1 MEQLLIV
8 EKADDLIFLEI
19 IVKDLREQFD
29 KISELI
35 CSIKEN
41 MPYLN
46 LYEDKKNS
54 LSELIKWKKFDEE
67 NLSFLNGKLV
77 GIVIK
82 VKFLFLIRDFQNKV
96 KNKNKVESLLF
107 K

>member
-8 EKADDLIFLEI
+8 EKANDLIFLEI
-19 IVKDLREQFD
+19 MIHELRERFD

-41 MPYLN
+41 MPHLN
-46 LYEDKKNS
+46 LYENKKN
-54 LSELIKWKKFDEE
+54 LLQELTKWRKFDEE

-77 GIVIK
+77 C
-82 VKFLFLIRDFQNKV
+82 KFNFTVRQIHK
-96 KNKNKVESLLF
+96 
-107 K
+107 

>member
-8 EKADDLIFLEI
+8 EKANDLIFLEI
-19 IVKDLREQFD
+19 MIHELRERFD

-41 MPYLN
+41 MPHLN
-46 LYEDKKNS
+46 LYENKKNI
-54 LSELIKWKKFDEE
+54 LYELTKWRKFDEE

-77 GIVIK
+77 C
-82 VKFLFLIRDFQNKV
+82 KFNFEISFYCTVNP
-96 KNKNKVESLLF
+96 
-107 K
+107 